1 MTTWH
6 DCPGKDSEQY
16 PGKPGHVVSPD
27 ALAACNR
34 CCQDDQDH
42 GAVHADDHDHGADD
56 HADRIYIDGAFL
68 ILIILLVQFYMCIM
82 YVLQRRDD
90 PPVRQ
95 SERDFWST
103 PCLVRTSSCSALTCV
118 VTSALQ
124 GQSLLTTG
132 ISKLRHAQQASARRS
147 SGGKL
152 THPTM

>member
-27 ALAACNR
+27 APAACNR

-42 GAVHADDHDHGADD
+42 GAVHADDHDHGAGV
-56 HADRIYIDGAFL
+56 HADGIYIDGAFL

-95 SERDFWST
+95 SGRDFWST